1 MNEIGAFNPQVMA
14 ENIRRV
20 NDMLKTAVS
29 GEIDLGNRMLR
40 ASVTAR
46 VEGLGENLDVLG

>member
-20 NDMLKTAVS
+20 NDMLKPAVS